1 MKKTIAMILLLCG
14 ALFLSVSCRKDEKTP
29 DIEGKQ
35 WLAQPETDIYIG
47 YRFENGVLGLGYY
60 VLNDEQAASYKEMYG
75 GDVKKGV
82 MLMVPISGTYK
93 IDRESETS
101 GTLTM
106 KTGSDN
112 MQVRY
117 ENLTMDSVEMY
128 IEGEQKVVFKTP
140 EAYGFSVAGY
150 VAAERWDD

>member
-14 ALFLSVSCRKDEKTP
+14 ALFLSVSCHKDEKTP
-29 DIEGKQ
+29 DIEGKL
-35 WLAQPETDIYIG
+35 WLAQPETDIYEG
-47 YRFENGVLGLGYY
+47 FFFENGVLKLGFY

-82 MLMVPISGTYK
+82 MLMIPISGTYE

-106 KTGSDN
+106 TTGSEN

-128 IEGEQKVVFKTP
+128 IEGEQKVIFKTP
-140 EAYGFSVAGY
+140 EAYGFNIAGY
-150 VAAERWDD
+150 VKAERWGD

>member
-14 ALFLSVSCRKDEKTP
+14 ALFLSVSCHKDEKTP

-35 WLAQPETDIYIG
+35 WLAQPETDIYEG
-47 YRFENGVLGLGYY
+47 FFFENGVLKLGFY
-60 VLNDEQAASYKEMYG
+60 VLNDGQAASYKEMYG

-106 KTGSDN
+106 TTGSEN

-128 IEGEQKVVFKTP
+128 IEGEQKVMFKTP

-150 VAAERWDD
+150 VTAERWDD